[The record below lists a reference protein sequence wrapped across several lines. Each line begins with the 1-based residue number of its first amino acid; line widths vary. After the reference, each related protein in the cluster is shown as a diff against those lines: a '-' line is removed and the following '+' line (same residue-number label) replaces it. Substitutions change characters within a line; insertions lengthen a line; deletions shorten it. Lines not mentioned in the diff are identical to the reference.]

1 MGTFGFTRSYTHTV
15 FFTFSTSIQSSSVL
29 VMGKKKGKKK
39 KSAASETP
47 APQKEKVTLKP
58 VSQQAAAPVIDV
70 AKTTAEMKDT
80 QKQLLDVLG
89 TVEQKTAETME
100 VERLKSEALEQ
111 DLKEA
116 KAREAKEQAEK
127 EEKKKLENKNLLH
140 AKVKKI
146 DYEIEMERKKYE
158 TLVKIIK
165 LKQCEIKE
173 RLTAASIEHRLKV
186 TELERNIKKLKLEVE
201 KVTGQLERKEYMKEK
216 VTEGYPGERLD
227 RMQAELN
234 SAVDGLTFFKNELQN
249 KTDAYTKLVSSMKDE
264 KQALVDRFS
273 KVKEEHKEKI
283 RAQDKTLETLKAEFG
298 VEWDR
303 PEQQGIQSKQTGR
316 GRRIPKGK
324 KKNKPTKKG
333 EKITELETLK
343 EEE

>member
-1 MGTFGFTRSYTHTV
+1 MGHTL
-15 FFTFSTSIQSSSVL
+15 FFSTSIQSSSSVL
-29 VMGKKKGKKK
+29 VMGKKKGKKNK
-39 KSAASETP
+39 NATP
-47 APQKEKVTLKP
+47 APQKEKVNLKP

-80 QKQLLDVLG
+80 QKELLEVLG

-100 VERLKSEALEQ
+100 VEKLKTAALEQ

-116 KAREAKEQAEK
+116 KEREAKKKAEK
-127 EEKKKLENKNLLH
+127 EEKSKLENKNLLH

-146 DYEIEMERKKYE
+146 DLEISMERKKYE

-173 RLTAASIEHRLKV
+173 RLTSASINHRLKV

-234 SAVDGLTFFKNELQN
+234 SAVDGLTFFKTELQN
-249 KTDAYTKLVSSMKDE
+249 ETDGYTKLVMGMKDE
-264 KQALVDRFS
+264 KQALVDRF
-273 KVKEEHKEKI
+273 
-283 RAQDKTLETLKAEFG
+283 
-298 VEWDR
+298 
-303 PEQQGIQSKQTGR
+303 
-316 GRRIPKGK
+316 
-324 KKNKPTKKG
+324 
-333 EKITELETLK
+333 
-343 EEE
+343 